1 MQRIRRVDIEG
12 DLIGWLP
19 AALSAAG
26 WPAVAVSD
34 ELTTGESVAIFRTG
48 GVMRDPV
55 TDAAQIT
62 IECAARTKARSAALA
77 NEISSLVHALVGDE
91 VNGHAVQHVDEFAG
105 PVFFPTEDRPARYTQ
120 TLSLHV
126 SAEVLG

>member
-1 MQRIRRVDIEG
+1 MTRIRRVDIEG

-19 AALSAAG
+19 GALAAAG
-26 WPAVAVSD
+26 WLAVSVTD
-34 ELTTGESVAIFRTG
+34 VLTKGESVAVFRTG
-48 GVMRDPV
+48 GVMRDLV

-62 IECAARTKARSAALA
+62 IECAARTKKRSGDLA
-77 NEISSLVHALVGDE
+77 NEINSLIHALAGDD

-105 PVFFPTEDRPARYTQ
+105 PAFFPTEDRPTRYTQ

-126 SAEVLG
+126 SAEVVG